1 MKKTFALA
9 LVVAMFSIPA
19 FSQVQKTQDQ
29 KTTTDQ
35 KAVPAQVQKDD
46 QKVQKLN
53 PAQEWENKIKTE
65 LNLTPEQV
73 EKFNAMSKDFAAKKD
88 EIAKDQT
95 LNDDQR
101 KEKKMALMKDKETQL
116 LAILTPEQQE
126 KYKQLKADMMKKQKE
141 QQPTKQ

>member
-1 MKKTFALA
+1 MKKTLALA
-9 LVVAMFSIPA
+9 LVAAMFSIPA
-19 FSQVQKTQDQ
+19 FSQDQKTEQ

-46 QKVQKLN
+46 QKTQKVN
-53 PAQEWENKIKTE
+53 AAQDWENKIKTE

-101 KEKKMALMKDKETQL
+101 KEKKMALMKDKEAKL
-116 LAILTPEQQE
+116 LEILTPDQQA
-126 KYKQLKADMMKKQKE
+126 KYKQLKADMEKKQKE
-141 QQPTKQ
+141 QPVKQ